1 MEKDDMFLL
10 LEYLNNQENLNEKM
24 NKLLNKVELICKQ
37 IKLQENFQNE
47 IQEIGR
53 QIEELK
59 K

>member
-10 LEYLNNQENLNEKM
+10 LEYLNSQDDLNEGM
-24 NKLLNKVELICKQ
+24 TKLLNKVELICKQ